1 VKDVNRGL
9 VVATGAIAVGA
20 MVASAPLSVV
30 IAANV
35 IGGWYGGRI
44 YDSFTGNG
52 SSSRP
57 R

>member
-1 VKDVNRGL
+1 MKDVNRGL

>member
-1 VKDVNRGL
+1 MKDVNRGL
-9 VVATGAIAVGA
+9 VVATGSIAG
-20 MVASAPLSVV
+20 APLSVA